1 MKELKKVQ
9 NKVVVFDLDGTLLNS
24 QNEIIGGDQTLSC
37 LDLLKNMGCTLA
49 ICTGRLDHD
58 ILKIQQ
64 KYNLMIEHR
73 ISQNGAVVICEDS
86 FNSELLD
93 KQEALAIYDQLKEL
107 PVRIEINTVAN
118 RYWTCD
124 RDPDFPRELYDSH
137 IIKTDLKEVILCQP
151 IVLFLIIGKQD
162 ELEKIGQMINQQYHL
177 VQAIMTSAT
186 SLEIMSCEASKG
198 KALKK
203 NFINEQIY
211 AIDDSPSDFDMI
223 EYSEYFYNVGQF
235 ENPSKAIYKTNILE
249 ALKDICNKVK
259 ETME

>member
-1 MKELKKVQ
+1 MPETERNFPAFPSGPKPFLQ
-9 NKVVVFDLDGTLLNS
+9 AFSVFRS
-24 QNEIIGGDQTLSC
+24 KS
-37 LDLLKNMGCTLA
+37 
-49 ICTGRLDHD
+49 
-58 ILKIQQ
+58 
-64 KYNLMIEHR
+64 
-73 ISQNGAVVICEDS
+73 DS
-86 FNSELLD
+86 FKEPAFYQKAHQKGGGID
-93 KQEALAIYDQLKEL
+93 DQLQQ
-107 PVRIEINTVAN
+107 RHIFIIEINTVAN

-211 AIDDSPSDFDMI
+211 AIGDSPSDFDMI